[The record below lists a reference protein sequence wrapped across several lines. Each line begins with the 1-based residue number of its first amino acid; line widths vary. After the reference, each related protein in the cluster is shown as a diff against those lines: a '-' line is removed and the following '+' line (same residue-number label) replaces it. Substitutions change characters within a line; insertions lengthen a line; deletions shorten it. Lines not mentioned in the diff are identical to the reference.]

1 MEVVG
6 VEKFAMAGGLAELKT
21 TIVLT
26 LFAPPSANVDEAA
39 VAHHH
44 RRSHQDQPVAGSN
57 PVKKVFQTFRT
68 F

>member
-39 VAHHH
+39 VAHRH
-44 RRSHQDQPVAGSN
+44 R
-57 PVKKVFQTFRT
+57 
-68 F
+68 